1 MDNTSSSRS
10 TKIDDLSK
18 DTPNV
23 PRSFLDRLSD
33 KVLAIITP
41 KEVTELYDVQRVGSG
56 HNSGATASSPLDLSQ
71 VSQLIDQAANELR
84 LATPETFVKPVLRV
98 GSGSLTPKDMEILR
112 NYRKDTRGFSSL
124 EGTLEFYNVFL
135 SDLPSPISDEEAV
148 KGLFVIAPSICL
160 PTLETL
166 RFRKMPIVE
175 VYGALQTLHGSR
187 KNLDELT
194 SAIEN
199 ILNNKDNKKPLD
211 VLEELGSIVLKSSS
225 SQKDMDDTCIREARR
240 FLKGI
245 GGEGL
250 WNSVSAHF
258 HNTHGRHYRDLVRI
272 LKESFT
278 ETLNDIW
285 EKKGKIRNIT
295 LDSKDNGTEL
305 KKPDCCTDTINRL
318 FGMNASPGPCFGCGA
333 PGHIRAACPSGGN
346 KPPSTKN
353 FKNSRTPV
361 KVNLN
366 LPYCDQTCSI
376 HLGGIHLNS
385 VCKLQI
391 KNPCQVHHGAHSQS
405 SCKQVGLQKPQGLF
419 PQGGYRPPN
428 QNNPPN
434 PTPVPN
440 PVWNSPLALIPPNPN
455 PPPLINMQKLH
466 MIQAIGQI
474 LENYLP

>member
-1 MDNTSSSRS
+1 MESQSRS
-10 TKIDDLSK
+10 LKLDDLSK

-23 PRSFLDRLSD
+23 PRSFLDRFSD
-33 KVLAIITP
+33 KLLAIITP
-41 KEVTELYDVQRVGSG
+41 KEVTDLYEVQRVGSG
-56 HNSGATASSPLDLSQ
+56 LNSGVPASAPLDLTQ
-71 VSQLIDQAANELR
+71 VSKLIDQAANELR

-98 GSGSLTPKDMEILR
+98 GSGSLSPKDMEILR

-148 KGLFVIAPSICL
+148 KGLFVIAPINCL

-194 SAIEN
+194 SSIEN
-199 ILNNKDNKKPLD
+199 IVSNKENKKTLD
-211 VLEELGSIVLKSSS
+211 VLEELGSVVLKSSS

-250 WNSVSAHF
+250 WNSVAAHF

-278 ETLNDIW
+278 ETLTDIW
-285 EKKGKIRNIT
+285 EKKSKIRNIT
-295 LDSKDNGTEL
+295 LESKDNNKEL
-305 KKPDCCTDTINRL
+305 PKSDCCTNTINRL

-333 PGHIRAACPSGGN
+333 PGHIRAACPSGGT
-346 KPPSTKN
+346 KP
-353 FKNSRTPV
+353 
-361 KVNLN
+361 
-366 LPYCDQTCSI
+366 LPLPRL
-376 HLGGIHLNS
+376 LGIIG
-385 VCKLQI
+385 
-391 KNPCQVHHGAHSQS
+391 
-405 SCKQVGLQKPQGLF
+405 PQ
-419 PQGGYRPPN
+419 
-428 QNNPPN
+428 
-434 PTPVPN
+434 
-440 PVWNSPLALIPPNPN
+440 
-455 PPPLINMQKLH
+455 
-466 MIQAIGQI
+466 
-474 LENYLP
+474 